1 MILLVFP
8 AMFVLVVTSL
18 MSWTVIGGLLKGWI
32 FLVVLLEAGANATAL
47 VLANKIQQRNDKKR
61 GRKVGNVTKG
71 LCCESDNMLHME
83 DIMERKT
90 LLHDIGRSD
99 YFVDK
104 EDLSIKETLYSLG
117 SCALHLSFF
126 VLSCLLFWRHATKTS
141 LSSLRCS
148 INIVLVNVGSF
159 SLRRSILR
167 LSSHLIHLT
176 REPVTAEDNRF
187 FRLKAVLT
195 SLWVACVLGDP
206 NQSFIFP
213 TSATISL
220 LFSLSALIVTI
231 AIVVISYPA
240 SLRARTS
247 LLYCFNNASIVS
259 MNSAA
264 EDICSGFHRVSLL
277 TFLQ

>member
-1 MILLVFP
+1 
-8 AMFVLVVTSL
+8 MFVLVVTSL

-32 FLVVLLEAGANATAL
+32 FLVILLEAGANATAL
-47 VLANKIQQRNDKKR
+47 VLVNKIQERNDKKR
-61 GRKVGNVTKG
+61 SRKVGNVTTG
-71 LCCESDNMLHME
+71 LYGSDHMLHME
-83 DIMERKT
+83 DILESKT
-90 LLHDIGRSD
+90 LMHDIERSD

-117 SCALHLSFF
+117 SCALHLCFF
-126 VLSCLLFWRHATKTS
+126 VLSCLFFWRHTTKTS
-141 LSSLRCS
+141 LASLRCPT
-148 INIVLVNVGSF
+148 NIILETFGSF
-159 SLRRSILR
+159 CFRRSILR

-220 LFSLSALIVTI
+220 LFSLSALTVTI
-231 AIVVISYPA
+231 AIVFISYPA
-240 SLRARTS
+240 SLRVRTS
-247 LLYCFNNASIVS
+247 LLYCFDNASIAS

-277 TFLQ
+277 ASLQ